1 MGKLSDEQKRQLAE
15 LEAARDAPDPDDSD
29 EISWY
34 ERGKDGER
42 GATMR
47 ASRARTHGPGWLR
60 EALTDKPADTG
71 DEGQAPDAGDQG
83 QAPGSASPTVR
94 RFQRHTG

>member
-1 MGKLSDEQKRQLAE
+1 MGKLSDDQARQLAE

-42 GATMR
+42 GATMK
-47 ASRARTHGPGWLR
+47 ASRARSHGPGWLR
-60 EALTDKPADTG
+60 EALTDKDP
-71 DEGQAPDAGDQG
+71 DEGQAPDAAGAGDGG

-94 RFQRHTG
+94 RFQRHAG